1 MGDFNQE
8 RVIYMHV
15 IDLCLTMVLFS
26 RKKKKKKIFKRSN
39 IICSKVM
46 TTLIKILSKRYVL
59 KYVKLSQEELHITK
73 CQYENVK

>member
-1 MGDFNQE
+1 
-8 RVIYMHV
+8 MHV

-26 RKKKKKKIFKRSN
+26 RTKIKINIFKRSN